1 MLSRS
6 GFWTTST
13 SHASPELIEAAKKAT
28 GSDAATAKALGVTYQ
43 EVSNWRH
50 GRRTCPPDMRARM
63 AAMCGLDP
71 VAEAIEALAEGLN
84 DANRCQDAERKTNTS
99 ARRTAP
105 PGDVSASLLHPPA
118 EPGASGTLPGVKGR
132 AAP

>member
-1 MLSRS
+1 MQ
-6 GFWTTST
+6 
-13 SHASPELIEAAKKAT
+13 APELIEAAKKAT

-71 VAEAIEALAEGLN
+71 VAEAIEAIAEGLN
-84 DANRCQDAERKTNTS
+84 DARKSGLLEAIESSEVAGANFYNRKLCS
-99 ARRTAP
+99 AHPRP
-105 PGDVSASLLHPPA
+105 PGQPSKAQ
-118 EPGASGTLPGVKGR
+118 G
-132 AAP
+132 